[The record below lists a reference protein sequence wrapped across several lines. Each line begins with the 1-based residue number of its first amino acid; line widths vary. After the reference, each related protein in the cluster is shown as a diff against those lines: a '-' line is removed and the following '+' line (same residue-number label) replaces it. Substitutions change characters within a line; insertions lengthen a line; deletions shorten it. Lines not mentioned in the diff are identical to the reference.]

1 MSLLNSAS
9 LVVTPNAYKEGTLYS
24 VIPNTTLGDMT
35 VVRATTATRV
45 NSAGLIELVP
55 YNLLER
61 SQEFDNGTFW
71 GVSQA
76 TISANATVAPDGT
89 NTADKLIESN
99 ANGIHEVY
107 TNAPYTLIAG
117 SNYTKSVFA
126 KSAERTQIALNFVTG
141 GFGQGSS
148 VIANLSTGTLG
159 TVTNYGGVT
168 GSTATIINV
177 GNGWYRISITITP
190 ASTANFYADF
200 STALSGNTTYLG
212 NGTSGLFIWGAQLV
226 VGSLAKDYFSTT
238 TRLNVPRLDYSNGT
252 CPSILVEPQRTNLNF
267 PSIPTQSGN
276 GTLVQNAIISPDGTI
291 NANSFVPIS
300 NGFIYANAIVTTV
313 QSYTFSLYLKGTVN
327 GQKVRLTGDSQGS
340 LATLT
345 LTTEWVRY
353 SVTFTGVSGNQ
364 NFYILSGGYLSPSE
378 NNLFY
383 FWGWQIEAGS
393 YATSYIPTTSA
404 AVTRN
409 ADAIYKTGISALIG
423 QTEGVV
429 FADFVCVNNSSY
441 CDVVSIGTDGTTG
454 VIEIQIDGAASNTL
468 RATYYY
474 GGFVANIPALA
485 TLTIG
490 QRYKAAFAYKT
501 NDFVFYLNG
510 VQQGTDTSGTVVSGM
525 SEVSLNGYGS
535 STNNKENA
543 LINSAVLFPTRLT
556 NAELSQLTTI

>member
-9 LVVTPNAYKEGTLYS
+9 LVVTPNAVKESTLYS
-24 VIPNTTLGDMT
+24 VIPNSTLGDMT

-55 YNLLER
+55 YNLLQYSE
-61 SQEFDNGTFW
+61 QIDNAAWTKARGSVT
-71 GVSQA
+71 
-76 TISANATVAPDGT
+76 ANATTAPDGT
-89 NTADKLIESN
+89 LTADKFVPDTQLNPHFISQNASN
-99 ANGIHEVY
+99 LSIGE
-107 TNAPYTLIAG
+107 
-117 SNYTKSVFA
+117 NYTASIYAKISEWNSVAIFRSD
-126 KSAERTQIALNFVTG
+126 SAVGVSFRLDTQVATVVI
-141 GFGQGSS
+141 GSPIS
-148 VIANLSTGTLG
+148 YSITS
-159 TVTNYGGVT
+159 
-168 GSTATIINV
+168 V
-177 GNGWYRISITITP
+177 GNGWFRLNVCFTA
-190 ASTANFYADF
+190 ASASDG
-200 STALSGNTTYLG
+200 LQVRVGNNSAYSVAG
-212 NGTSGLFIWGAQLV
+212 NNSDGLFLWGAQLV
-226 VGSLAKDYFSTT
+226 EGTLPKDYLRTE
-238 TRLNVPRLDYSNGT
+238 TRLNIPRLDYSNGT

-556 NAELSQLTTI
+556 NAELAQLTTI

>member
-9 LVVTPNAYKEGTLYS
+9 LVVTPNAVKESTLYS
-24 VIPNTTLGDMT
+24 VIPNSTLGDMT

-55 YNLLER
+55 YNLLQYSE
-61 SQEFDNGTFW
+61 QIDNAAWTKARGSVT
-71 GVSQA
+71 
-76 TISANATVAPDGT
+76 ANATTAPDGT
-89 NTADKLIESN
+89 LTADKFVPDTQLNPHFISQNASN
-99 ANGIHEVY
+99 LSIGE
-107 TNAPYTLIAG
+107 
-117 SNYTKSVFA
+117 NYTASIYAKISEWNSVAIFRSD
-126 KSAERTQIALNFVTG
+126 SAVGVSFRLDTQVATVVI
-141 GFGQGSS
+141 GSPIS
-148 VIANLSTGTLG
+148 YSITS
-159 TVTNYGGVT
+159 
-168 GSTATIINV
+168 V
-177 GNGWYRISITITP
+177 GNGWFRLNVCFTA
-190 ASTANFYADF
+190 ASASDG
-200 STALSGNTTYLG
+200 LQVRVGNNSAYSVAG
-212 NGTSGLFIWGAQLV
+212 NNSDGLFLWGAQLV
-226 VGSLAKDYFSTT
+226 EGTLPKDYLRTE
-238 TRLNVPRLDYSNGT
+238 TRLNIPRLDYSNGT

-543 LINSAVLFPTRLT
+543 LINSAILFPTRLT
-556 NAELSQLTTI
+556 NAELAQLTTI